1 VAYVPFSA
9 VREVENGCPKL
20 PRPGRIP
27 VMPWLDYSQKTS
39 DLGAISATPASA
51 TRAQSRAGTSG
62 VHAPSGC
69 GTLRGMSSFA
79 VLALFA
85 TVMPNAVVLK
95 PVANMYSRPTE
106 DADVVSQAIYGA
118 NVQLME
124 QREGWAHVRTADEY
138 TGWIPLAQ
146 LRPGP
151 PYAES
156 GHATQVMSFF
166 AHIYRE
172 SDVTKHAPLVTVPFE
187 TRLEVTTMPPTGGRW
202 IQVRLPDDH
211 AGWIQSGD
219 VTFDV
224 KPLDI
229 PAMLALARK
238 FLGSPYTWGG
248 TSSYGYDCS
257 GFAQMLERRR
267 GVMMPRDADQQAD
280 WNGVAP
286 VERKDLAPGD
296 LLYFGS
302 SAKHITHTG
311 IYLGDN
317 KFVSA
322 TTHET
327 PMVRIDDLTDPY
339 WARLLVAQRRPK

>member
-1 VAYVPFSA
+1 
-9 VREVENGCPKL
+9 
-20 PRPGRIP
+20 
-27 VMPWLDYSQKTS
+27 MHW
-39 DLGAISATPASA
+39 
-51 TRAQSRAGTSG
+51 
-62 VHAPSGC
+62 
-69 GTLRGMSSFA
+69 FA

-85 TVMPNAVVLK
+85 TASPNAVVLK
-95 PVANMYSRPTE
+95 PVANMYSGPSE
-106 DADVVSQAIYGA
+106 DVDVVSQAIYGA
-118 NVQLME
+118 NVELME

-146 LRPGP
+146 LRPGA
-151 PYAES
+151 PYAAS
-156 GHATQVMSFF
+156 GRVAEVTSQF

-172 SDVTKHAPLVTVPFE
+172 ADVTKHAPLVTVPFE
-187 TRLEVTTMPPTGGRW
+187 TKLEVTAMPPPSGRW

-219 VTFDV
+219 VAFDV

-229 PAMLALARK
+229 PGMLALARR
-238 FLGSPYTWGG
+238 FLGAPYTWGG

-267 GVMMPRDADQQAD
+267 GVLMPRDAGPQAD
-280 WNGVAP
+280 WSGVAP
-286 VERKDLAPGD
+286 VERKDLQPGD

-302 SAKHITHTG
+302 SAKRITHTG

-317 KFVSA
+317 KFISA

-339 WARLLVAQRRPK
+339 WAPLLVAERRVK

>member
-1 VAYVPFSA
+1 
-9 VREVENGCPKL
+9 
-20 PRPGRIP
+20 
-27 VMPWLDYSQKTS
+27 MP
-39 DLGAISATPASA
+39 
-51 TRAQSRAGTSG
+51 
-62 VHAPSGC
+62 
-69 GTLRGMSSFA
+69 SFA

-85 TVMPNAVVLK
+85 TVLPNAVVLK
-95 PVANMYSRPTE
+95 PVANMYSHPTE

-124 QREGWAHVRTADEY
+124 QHEGWAHVRTADEY

-146 LRPGP
+146 LRSGP

-156 GHATQVMSFF
+156 AHAAQVTSFF

-172 SDVTKHAPLVTVPFE
+172 SDVTRHAPLLTVPFE
-187 TRLEVTTMPPTGGRW
+187 SRLEVTAMPPAGGRW
-202 IQVRLPDDH
+202 IQVRLPDDR

-219 VTFDV
+219 VAFHV

-229 PAMLALARK
+229 PGMLALAKK

-257 GFAQMLERRR
+257 GFAQMLERRH
-267 GVMMPRDADQQAD
+267 GVVMPRDADQQAD

-286 VERKDLAPGD
+286 VDRKDLVPGD

-311 IYLGDN
+311 IYLGED
-317 KFVSA
+317 KFISA

-327 PMVRIDDLTDPY
+327 PMVRIDDLADPY